1 MDNVVVLARYHKY
14 TRKEVHD
21 IFVPG
26 GKFTPNAGTWGLH
39 GCVHVPKT
47 DHDYVFFV
55 TYGQTQA
62 GFVFQEGISSEGV
75 ITWQSQPRQ
84 HLEEKR
90 VRRWIQQAKFNDRI
104 FLFARPKKGLP
115 YTYLGQLSYLS
126 HDPYKEYPVWFEFQ
140 IEDWAPPPSVIEA
153 FQRETT
159 LITDRR
165 SVTPRGGG
173 SAPLS
178 KKTYTRTDFDN
189 HVLALLE
196 ANPHLIDAGDGFRW
210 EENFEFDSGEIAD
223 LVFFGPGREVKI
235 ISVCTQDSDVTYI
248 KAVKAK
254 LWATEMSIERGEVLE
269 NEFIQPYVVTK
280 QANEV
285 TTLFCEEYNVR
296 LLKI

>member
-1 MDNVVVLARYHKY
+1 
-14 TRKEVHD
+14 
-21 IFVPG
+21 
-26 GKFTPNAGTWGLH
+26 
-39 GCVHVPKT
+39 
-47 DHDYVFFV
+47 VFFV

-62 GFVFQEGISSEGV
+62 DFVFQEGISSEGV

-90 VRRWIQQAKFNDRI
+90 VQRWIQQAEFNDRI
-104 FLFARPKKGLP
+104 FLFARSKKGDP
-115 YTYLGQLSYLS
+115 YRYLGQLSYLS

-140 IEDWAPPPSVIEA
+140 IEDWNPPTSIAEN

-159 LITDRR
+159 IITDRR
-165 SVTPRGGG
+165 SLTPSGGAG
-173 SAPLS
+173 AAVS

-189 HVLALLE
+189 HVLATLV

-269 NEFIQPYVVTK
+269 NEFIQPYVVTT
-280 QANEV
+280 QVNEV
-285 TTLFCEEYNVR
+285 TTVFCEQYNVR